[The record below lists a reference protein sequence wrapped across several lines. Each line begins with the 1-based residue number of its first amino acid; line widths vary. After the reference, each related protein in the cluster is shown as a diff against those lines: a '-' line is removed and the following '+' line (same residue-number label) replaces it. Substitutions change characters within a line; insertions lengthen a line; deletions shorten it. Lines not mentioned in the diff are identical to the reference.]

1 MVPYVPLNLQKIS
14 VKFPIFPDPQ
24 LFNAFS
30 LNLPGKNEEYWML
43 DTGAVLKTLY
53 SLSAILYRL
62 ERDLY
67 KLAILEK
74 TITEVVEHLKKSYSD
89 KKMKNLSTHGVEEGM
104 RNLIKLLRDGSV
116 KLILNPEE
124 IPRKLIDF
132 YERYDEDKLLI
143 YVAKEGKFKGIVTKD
158 GKLIKKLKNFLKV
171 LNPQKL
177 ITANSCLDP

>member
-1 MVPYVPLNLQKIS
+1 MPHVPLNLQKIS
-14 VKFPIFPDPQ
+14 VKFPIFVDPQ

-30 LNLPGKNEEYWML
+30 LNLSGENEEYWML
-43 DTGAVLKTLY
+43 DTGAVLETLY

-62 ERDLY
+62 KRDLY

-74 TITEVVEHLKKSYSD
+74 TITEVAEHLKRSYSD
-89 KKMKNLSTHGVEEGM
+89 KKIKNLSTHGVEQGI
-104 RNLIKLLRDGSV
+104 RNLTKLLGDSNV

-132 YERYDEDKLLI
+132 YERYGEDKLLI
-143 YVAKEGKFKGIVTKD
+143 YVTKEGKFKGIVTKD
-158 GKLIKKLKNFLKV
+158 GKLVKKVKNIFKV

-177 ITANSCLDP
+177 ITTNSCLDP